1 MTHGKGKPMMKR
13 SKPRSDRGSATAE
26 YAIVTV
32 AAAGFAAVL
41 VALLKS
47 PEVRDM
53 LLGLVRSA
61 LGS

>member
-1 MTHGKGKPMMKR
+1 MHGKGKPMKKQ
-13 SKPRSDRGSATAE
+13 SNAHSDRGSATAE

-53 LLGLVRSA
+53 LLSLVRSA